1 MRERLIK
8 IRKALHMTQEKFC
21 ESIAFTRSGYA
32 CIESGKNSVNDR
44 LIYAIC
50 KEYNVNEDYI
60 RYGKEP
66 MFREQTSLE
75 NELAKKI
82 AELIK
87 SDDDWE
93 KNMIL
98 KYLQLPQEK
107 RNVVKEFL
115 KSIQ

>member
-1 MRERLIK
+1 MRERLVK
-8 IRKALHMTQEKFC
+8 IRKSLHMSQEKFC
-21 ESIAFTRSGYA
+21 ENISFTRSGLA
-32 CIESGKNSVNDR
+32 SIECGKNSVNDR

-66 MFREQTSLE
+66 MFREPTSVE

-82 AELIK
+82 TEVIK

-107 RNVVKEFL
+107 RNIVKEFL

>member
-1 MRERLIK
+1 MRERIIK
-8 IRKALHMTQEKFC
+8 IRKALDMSQEKFC
-21 ESIAFTRSGYA
+21 EKLSFSRSGLA
-32 CIESGKNSVNDR
+32 NIESGKNSVNDR

-50 KEYNVNEDYI
+50 KEYDVNEDYI

-66 MFREQTSLE
+66 MFRQPSTVE
-75 NELAKKI
+75 NELAAKI
-82 AELIK
+82 AEVIK
-87 SDDDWE
+87 SDDEWE